1 MAANAFDDRIRF
13 GSLYEIY
20 GALLTE
26 KQRQCL
32 ELYFCED
39 YSLAEV
45 AEEMQVSR
53 QAIHDLLRRVEQTLE
68 HYETMLGFLQRM
80 ENTRRLTEEAAA
92 ILDSEAKKRKD
103 TGEILSCEYQSPAHP
118 GTTVYVKDDFYGT
131 SIWSGEY
138 VYLVKYQS
146 ARGDG
151 LPHETGPVEFDLILW
166 NKAIETTLLAHCDMQ
181 NHSTVFYD
189 KINELHN
196 AILEAN
202 SHTHIPDEARFVIE
216 KFVKG
221 DLPF

>member
-13 GSLYEIY
+13 CSLYEIY

-80 ENTRRLTEEAAA
+80 EKTRRLTVEAAA
-92 ILDSEAKKRKD
+92 ILDNAAKKRKD
-103 TGEILSCEYQSPAHP
+103 TELSRLREILE
-118 GTTVYVKDDFYGT
+118 
-131 SIWSGEY
+131 
-138 VYLVKYQS
+138 
-146 ARGDG
+146 
-151 LPHETGPVEFDLILW
+151 
-166 NKAIETTLLAHCDMQ
+166 
-181 NHSTVFYD
+181 
-189 KINELHN
+189 ELN
-196 AILEAN
+196 
-202 SHTHIPDEARFVIE
+202 DESR
-216 KFVKG
+216 
-221 DLPF
+221 

>member
-1 MAANAFDDRIRF
+1 MAANVFDDRIRF

-103 TGEILSCEYQSPAHP
+103 TEFSRLREILE
-118 GTTVYVKDDFYGT
+118 
-131 SIWSGEY
+131 
-138 VYLVKYQS
+138 
-146 ARGDG
+146 
-151 LPHETGPVEFDLILW
+151 
-166 NKAIETTLLAHCDMQ
+166 
-181 NHSTVFYD
+181 
-189 KINELHN
+189 ELN
-196 AILEAN
+196 
-202 SHTHIPDEARFVIE
+202 DESR
-216 KFVKG
+216 
-221 DLPF
+221 